1 MIADERSVEP
11 EGIAAAQWSASHL
24 GAQNRLLVDRAT
36 GLLMGSLGDQDPQ
49 GGALIGRP
57 LPTVLLGP
65 EFSPTDYYVLLKDHL
80 SYVVVDT
87 RLASGLP
94 LVGVYVENDEPNAYG
109 HTHPPSRAGLL
120 KFDGV
125 CPIGRVFDSGNISI
139 FDTRSINQDYCPATR
154 TGPSHYPWLPAS
166 RFKLGQRSLD
176 ERAVVERFD
185 VLRQDPARNAAAL
198 AGLRGELRLL
208 RDRLWRVAHTPG
220 SGGWNQYHRFWRW
233 QALDNRLLG

>member
-1 MIADERSVEP
+1 MSARSSPRGSPPPAGQRV
-11 EGIAAAQWSASHL
+11 HL
-24 GAQNRLLVDRAT
+24 GTRNRLLVDRAN

-109 HTHPPSRAGLL
+109 HTHPPS
-120 KFDGV
+120 KPD
-125 CPIGRVFDSGNISI
+125 C
-139 FDTRSINQDYCPATR
+139 
-154 TGPSHYPWLPAS
+154 
-166 RFKLGQRSLD
+166 
-176 ERAVVERFD
+176 
-185 VLRQDPARNAAAL
+185 
-198 AGLRGELRLL
+198 
-208 RDRLWRVAHTPG
+208 
-220 SGGWNQYHRFWRW
+220 
-233 QALDNRLLG
+233 